1 MQLKHLPYGNKA
13 CSLCDLYQTEDIFH
27 VVIQCPGKQ
36 LLRNEMYTEI
46 ASCANADSVM
56 KEYAL
61 DTMSILLENSLL
73 VVDMKLLRN
82 LGASQESTFVGYINM
97 Y

>member
-1 MQLKHLPYGNKA
+1 MRLKHLPYGNKA

-61 DTMSILLENSLL
+61 DTMSILVLNSRDRICL
-73 VVDMKLLRN
+73 VGITGCRYA
-82 LGASQESTFVGYINM
+82 ASTHH
-97 Y
+97 